1 MSLRLRATYRN
12 GAFIPLP
19 GQTPPALAEAT
30 EVEIT
35 VQEPDAFI
43 TNAAER
49 AAWLRETVANMKAN
63 SFTGNPPRSTREEFA
78 RRRQEM
84 LVTK

>member
-19 GQTPPALAEAT
+19 GQTPPALADAT

-43 TNAAER
+43 TAAAER

-63 SFTGNPPRSTREEFA
+63 PLTGNPPRFT
-78 RRRQEM
+78 RQE
-84 LVTK
+84 LHKRR